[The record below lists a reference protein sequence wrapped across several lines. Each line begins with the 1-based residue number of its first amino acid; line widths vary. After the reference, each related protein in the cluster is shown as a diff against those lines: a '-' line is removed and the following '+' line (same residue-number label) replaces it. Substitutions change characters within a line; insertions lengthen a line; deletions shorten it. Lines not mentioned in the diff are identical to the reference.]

1 MTTIEQVAA
10 LVMQINNLKARIEC
24 AEEDSLTWEEEW
36 QLKHLENQ
44 LEKLTQGGNI
54 SHGRRKPVYHSC

>member
-24 AEEDSLTWEEEW
+24 AEEGSLTWEEEW
-36 QLKHLENQ
+36 QLKHLQNQ
-44 LEKLTQGGNI
+44 LEQIAYKGGI
-54 SHGRRKPVYHSC
+54 SYGRRKSIHYPR